1 MIVGLG
7 TDIVRVERIAQSME
21 RYGEH
26 FLEKVFTPEE
36 RRYCNSRPNRAE
48 RYAVRFAAKEA
59 FSKAIGTGWSNLFG
73 WKDVSVV
80 HNQYGK
86 PELLLKGTLAEVWS
100 VGYRLHLSLSHTS
113 DTAMATVIIETT
125 E

>member
-7 TDIVRVERIAQSME
+7 TDIVKVERIAQAME
-21 RYGEH
+21 RYGDH
-26 FLEKVFTPEE
+26 FLEKIFTAEE
-36 RRYCNSRPNRAE
+36 RAYCDSRPNRAE

-59 FSKAIGTGWSNLFG
+59 FSKAIGTGWSDLFG
-73 WKDVSVV
+73 WKDVAVARSESGSPALVLSG
-80 HNQYGK
+80 H
-86 PELLLKGTLAEVWS
+86 LADVWS

-113 DTAMATVIIETT
+113 DTAMATVIIES